1 MKRTIALILAVAMTL
16 ALLPVSALAAGGELK
31 PEKTE
36 IKVNIGDT
44 VKPASFGSIS
54 YVVDGEDLGNVA
66 GSCTLGGKSSIKYTY
81 PGIYTVKLAYK
92 PGAGQPVPPEK
103 ELKVIVLAQTDA
115 LAIMKSESL
124 NARIAATGLLQGD
137 TLSQSDF
144 IVKFVR
150 AGQSDGPVVTEY
162 TFKPKTLDK
171 VGQNE
176 ITFQYNGL
184 TATHIIENV
193 LPKNDPK
200 LIVQGTCKTEYG
212 LGEAFDPTGLTFI
225 WQPRNSLTD
234 AQVDVTS
241 SVTFTPNT
249 VFSEKGDKTITFS
262 YTDANGDTATVT
274 KDIKVVGLLKT
285 FELTGTVK
293 SFRSGDVF
301 SPVGLTA
308 TIYDYAGNEI
318 VKHVFTDADNG
329 DFSYSKNLLKAA
341 EHR

>member
-16 ALLPVSALAAGGELK
+16 ALLPVSALAAGGELQ
-31 PEKTE
+31 PDKTE

-44 VKPASFGSIS
+44 VSPASFGTIR
-54 YVVDGEDLGNVA
+54 YIAEDGTDVGNVA
-66 GSCTLGGKSSIKYTY
+66 SHCTLGGKKSIKYTY
-81 PGIYTVKLAYK
+81 PGVYTVKLAYK
-92 PGAGQPVPPEK
+92 PGPGQPVPPEK

-144 IVKFVR
+144 IVKFVK

-212 LGEAFDPTGLTFI
+212 LGEAFDPTGLTI
-225 WQPRNSLTD
+225 
-234 AQVDVTS
+234 
-241 SVTFTPNT
+241 
-249 VFSEKGDKTITFS
+249 
-262 YTDANGDTATVT
+262 
-274 KDIKVVGLLKT
+274 
-285 FELTGTVK
+285 
-293 SFRSGDVF
+293 
-301 SPVGLTA
+301 
-308 TIYDYAGNEI
+308 EI
-318 VKHVFTDADNG
+318 V
-329 DFSYSKNLLKAA
+329 
-341 EHR
+341 